1 MNKWWIVSRDT
12 IIFIWLS
19 WAHCSSYNSQINS
32 FRYRCSTESVQ
43 TFWSNVGLFRV
54 TITDPKSENHAP
66 TWISSTALLPPM
78 FHYPHSQLP
87 PLTFWGGVKVLY
99 RGLPK
104 KVISYQPQRP
114 KDDQVKLFL
123 KVLYEHK
130 DLKAEVLIRKARYRH
145 LATASLDILKAK
157 SIKSMIAALPYDIYL
172 LAWECL

>member
-87 PLTFWGGVKVLY
+87 PLTFWGGGSRFSIVACPRKSS
-99 RGLPK
+99 
-104 KVISYQPQRP
+104 VIS
-114 KDDQVKLFL
+114 
-123 KVLYEHK
+123 HN
-130 DLKAEVLIRKARYRH
+130 DLKMIKLNCFSKFCMNTKTWKPRYSFVR
-145 LATASLDILKAK
+145 LDTAILQQQ
-157 SIKSMIAALPYDIYL
+157 ALTS
-172 LAWECL
+172 WRQRV